1 MSPAEWLAQ
10 RYNKP
15 EREARA
21 RLGRFGLESHAHKIP
36 FRDLSGGQKARVV
49 FADLSFM
56 GMHVIFFDEPTN
68 HLDMES
74 IDALADAINE
84 YQGGVVLV
92 THDVRLIELCK
103 CELWEVPGN
112 RGVRKLPE
120 DLDGYKERLLAALRA
135 DDTEFR
141 KVAEEE
147 RKMREQRKV
156 LEMRKKMMSRD
167 AKIAK
172 AKAESAAVTAAVAA
186 ADTASPGDGGAASG
200 GGGEQEPTPQTPA
213 KPVRVIVEELKVE
226 LTQLAAA
233 FKKQKED
240 LQRLTAESEART
252 KDAQMAR
259 FRAKRAQGDAKL
271 QETAQQLQEQ
281 SEKLQADLEL
291 AKKSFEEAKAHVL
304 KVKSQYTAAQKTLK
318 GLKQ

>member
-1 MSPAEWLAQ
+1 MSPAEWLGQ

-74 IDALADAINE
+74 IDALADAINT
-84 YQGGVVLV
+84 YAGGVVLV

-120 DLDGYKERLLAALRA
+120 DLEGYKDRLLEALRT
-135 DDTEFR
+135 DDSEFR
-141 KVAEEE
+141 KAAEEE
-147 RKMREQRKV
+147 RRMRERRKV
-156 LEMRKKMMSRD
+156 IEMRKKMIERD
-167 AKIAK
+167 EKVAK
-172 AKAESAAVTAAVAA
+172 AKEDSAAVSAAVAA
-186 ADTASPGDGGAASG
+186 ADDGAAAGPGAAAGGASASPVAAD
-200 GGGEQEPTPQTPA
+200 QPA
-213 KPVRVIVEELKVE
+213 KPVRVIVEELKAE
-226 LTQLAAA
+226 LT
-233 FKKQKED
+233 
-240 LQRLTAESEART
+240 
-252 KDAQMAR
+252 
-259 FRAKRAQGDAKL
+259 
-271 QETAQQLQEQ
+271 
-281 SEKLQADLEL
+281 
-291 AKKSFEEAKAHVL
+291 
-304 KVKSQYTAAQKTLK
+304 
-318 GLKQ
+318 